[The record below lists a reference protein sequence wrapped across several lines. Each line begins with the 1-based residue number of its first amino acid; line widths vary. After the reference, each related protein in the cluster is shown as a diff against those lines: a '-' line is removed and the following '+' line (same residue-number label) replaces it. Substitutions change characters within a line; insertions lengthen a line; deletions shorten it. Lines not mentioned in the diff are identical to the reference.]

1 MTQDVQLPPPP
12 PAGLIERTAAKIGEG
27 IDAMIN
33 GIISKVGGWLDGAT
47 ESMRN
52 QDPSGRNLLSEGV
65 GKVTDAVKLSP
76 GGSDAP
82 LVAAKGQE
90 PRSLARAKE
99 ITHDGPGGQHHTH
112 SIDPKMA
119 ALAAGANAGNAGIP
133 CDHCGHDHLGT
144 MCPPSTPSIGAGRG
158 GMGGLNV

>member
-12 PAGLIERTAAKIGEG
+12 PAGLIERTASMIGQG

-52 QDPSGRNLLSEGV
+52 QDPSGRNLLTEGM
-65 GKVTDAVKLSP
+65 GKVTDAVRPSLSDNATP
-76 GGSDAP
+76 V
-82 LVAAKGQE
+82 VAAKGQE

-99 ITHDGPGGQHHTH
+99 ITLDGPMGQHHTH
-112 SIDPKMA
+112 AVDPKMA
-119 ALAAGANAGNAGIP
+119 ALAAGANVGNAGIM

-144 MCPPSTPSIGAGRG
+144 ICPPSTPSIGAGRG
-158 GMGGLNV
+158 GMGINS